1 MNSGFTMQELAA
13 LQEVIKEHLTELRTE
28 IDETEDRGMQE
39 ILKRKEENL
48 SGILAKMEKSR
59 VATLN

>member
-28 IDETEDRGMQE
+28 IDETEDRGLRE

-48 SGILAKMEKSR
+48 SGILAKIEKSR
-59 VATLN
+59 VATFN

>member
-28 IDETEDRGMQE
+28 IDETEDRGLQE

>member
-1 MNSGFTMQELAA
+1 MNSGFTMQELTA

-28 IDETEDRGMQE
+28 IDETEDKGMRE

-48 SGILAKMEKSR
+48 SGILAKIEKSR
-59 VATLN
+59 VATFN